1 MDWGRFQRSCVNIQ
15 QMHIPVS
22 GNSCWLSDDLYNLF
36 RLMISFARTGGQDN
50 IYKSEVVLI
59 LPVLRT
65 RPGLQNPPLFCMRT
79 PREFQVPIGVW
90 TGMSPLGSNC
100 EFQTARVGIGRI
112 GRDCRIRG
120 YAHLGQMSGDR
131 GWVNVC
137 GCDAASPPVSL
148 LLAHYWLPKVCVK
161 YSGNWKNQE
170 NQYRHSQKI

>member
-65 RPGLQNPPLFCMRT
+65 RPGLQNPPFVLHADPKR
-79 PREFQVPIGVW
+79 VP
-90 TGMSPLGSNC
+90 SSNWGLNRH
-100 EFQTARVGIGRI
+100 ESTRVKLWIPN
-112 GRDCRIRG
+112 C
-120 YAHLGQMSGDR
+120 QSGDR
-131 GWVNVC
+131 ADRAGLQDPRVC
-137 GCDAASPPVSL
+137 TPRTDVGGPWMGECVWLWCGLTASQLVVSSL
-148 LLAHYWLPKVCVK
+148 LITKSLCKVFWQLK
-161 YSGNWKNQE
+161 KSGK
-170 NQYRHSQKI
+170 SI